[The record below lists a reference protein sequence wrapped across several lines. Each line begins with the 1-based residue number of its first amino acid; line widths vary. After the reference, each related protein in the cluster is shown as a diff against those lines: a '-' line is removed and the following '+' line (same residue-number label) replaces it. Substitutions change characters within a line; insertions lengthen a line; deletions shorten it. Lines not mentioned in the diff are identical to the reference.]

1 MRGCAMSCADRR
13 QEIRLLNGPL
23 FVDQDYELEHEV
35 VGLSGGR
42 STEGLWQRSRA
53 FDVTTGSPIATTLL
67 NLATIKDSYAAYS
80 EAYDRLYPGTA
91 R

>member
-1 MRGCAMSCADRR
+1 M
-13 QEIRLLNGPL
+13 NGSL

-35 VGLSGGR
+35 VGLSGSR
-42 STEGLWQRSRA
+42 RTESLWQRTRA
-53 FDVTTGSPIATTLL
+53 FDVTTGSPVATMLL
-67 NLATIKDSYAAYS
+67 DLATIKDSYAPYS